1 MTTGIRAGANSSETR
16 LAFVEETAWGT
27 TPSSPSFN
35 NLRFT
40 GETLN
45 VDHENV
51 TSDEIRADRNV
62 SDLILV
68 SSGASGGVDFEMTY
82 GTLDTLLEGLL
93 QGTWT
98 TDELKNGTTPKSFS
112 LEKTYELGTTDE
124 FLRYTGMV
132 PDTMSLNIEAGS
144 IITGNMAFMGKG
156 GSVASAAISGA
167 TYTDGNDN
175 GVMSATNDFA
185 SLSLQ
190 GLSPTPKIRTIS
202 LNVANNLRAQR
213 AVGNLDAVGVGS
225 GRCVVTGSLEAYF
238 ESKALYQKYLDSAS
252 GGLQFTLGSV
262 TGEKYTINLPKIK
275 FTTGQVQTP
284 GNDQDIMATM
294 EFQALFDDS
303 GSPAN
308 NASIIITR
316 AVS

>member
-16 LAFVEETAWGT
+16 LAFVEESAWGT
-27 TPSSPSFN
+27 TPAGPSFQ

-68 SSGASGGVDFEMTY
+68 GSGASGGLDFEMTY
-82 GTLDTLLEGLL
+82 GTLDNLLEGLL
-93 QGTWT
+93 QEAWSN
-98 TDELKNGTTPKSFS
+98 DVLKNGVTAKAFT
-112 LEKTYELGTTDE
+112 LEKTYELGATDE
-124 FLRYTGMV
+124 FLRYTGML
-132 PDTMSLNIEAGS
+132 PDTMSLNIEAGA
-144 IITGNMAFMGKG
+144 IITGNMGFVGKG
-156 GSVASAAISGA
+156 GTVASAAISGA
-167 TYTDGNDN
+167 TYADGNSN

-190 GLSPTPKIRTIS
+190 GLSPTPKIRTLS

-225 GRCVVTGSLEAYF
+225 GRFVVTGSLEAYF
-238 ESKALYQKYLDSAS
+238 ESKALYQKYLDAAS
-252 GGLQFTLGSV
+252 GQLQFTLGSV
-262 TGEKYTINLPKIK
+262 TNEKYTINLPKIK

-294 EFQALFDDS
+294 EFQALFDSS

-308 NASIIITR
+308 DATMIITR
-316 AVS
+316 AVA